1 MIFIKLV
8 FSESVLGGILLGQA
22 LEGMKK
28 TLWMIPPHLRSNKK
42 CKLSGKFKDLIFQF
56 FQI

>member
-28 TLWMIPPHLRSNKK
+28 P
-42 CKLSGKFKDLIFQF
+42 CE
-56 FQI
+56 

>member
-8 FSESVLGGILLGQA
+8 FSESVLGGILGRA

-28 TLWMIPPHLRSNKK
+28 KPSE
-42 CKLSGKFKDLIFQF
+42 
-56 FQI
+56 

>member
-8 FSESVLGGILLGQA
+8 FSESVLGGILGRA

-28 TLWMIPPHLRSNKK
+28 TPSE
-42 CKLSGKFKDLIFQF
+42 
-56 FQI
+56 

>member
-8 FSESVLGGILLGQA
+8 FSESVLGGILGRA

-28 TLWMIPPHLRSNKK
+28 NLVNDSPT
-42 CKLSGKFKDLIFQF
+42 FKI
-56 FQI
+56 